1 MHYHYKGPVIL
12 MPWIESWDFKGPK
25 VLPEHATLPIPDNVD
40 NSLRSRRFQKLI
52 DSDPVIL
59 ESRRKLKELLQAER
73 QAPQDGESLLFPPS
87 QEPHEPDT

>member
-1 MHYHYKGPVIL
+1 MHYRYRDSVVLIPR
-12 MPWIESWDFKGPK
+12 IESWDFKGPK
-25 VLPEHATLPIPDNVD
+25 VLPEHATLTIPDNVD
-40 NSLRSRRFQKLI
+40 YSLRFRLFQKLI

-73 QAPQDGESLLFPPS
+73 QAPQVGEPLLSHPS